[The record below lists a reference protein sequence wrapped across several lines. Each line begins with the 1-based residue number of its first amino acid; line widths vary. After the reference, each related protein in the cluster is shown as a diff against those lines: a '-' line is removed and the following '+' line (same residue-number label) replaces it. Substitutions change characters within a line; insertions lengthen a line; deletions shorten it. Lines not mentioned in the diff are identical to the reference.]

1 MMHAAWYMSFVL
13 SILLFLS
20 TGCDSGHEIPPP
32 TEKPSTQDT
41 ILKDQLKPLEDAK
54 KVEQIL
60 RQAADKQTEDIQ
72 QQTK

>member
-1 MMHAAWYMSFVL
+1 MMHTAWYMSFVL

-20 TGCDSGHEIPPP
+20 SGCDSGHDAPPAA
-32 TEKPSTQDT
+32 KPSTQDT

-54 KVEQIL
+54 KVEQTL
-60 RQAADKQTEDIQ
+60 QQAADKQAEEMK